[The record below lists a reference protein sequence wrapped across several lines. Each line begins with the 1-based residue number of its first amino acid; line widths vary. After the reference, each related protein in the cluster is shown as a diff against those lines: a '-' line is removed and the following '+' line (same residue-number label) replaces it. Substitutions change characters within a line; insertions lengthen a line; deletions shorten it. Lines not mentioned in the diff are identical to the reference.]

1 MNEQRINFS
10 LDQQE
15 EAPAVAVRTATQPQE
30 EQKIKYAS
38 VTERFVALLIDYGI
52 IFIPLQTI
60 SVPLVKWLQP
70 EWEVWQF
77 VLMLL
82 SFHLVFILYQ
92 TVFSCGDRVT
102 LGKSLVGI
110 AVMKTD
116 GSGPISFGRAFLRSV
131 GYYISAIL
139 FMGGFFLAFID
150 DQRRSLHDRLGGSI
164 VVELRPKSTGEK
176 FILRAM
182 GALLLLAFGWVAYSQ
197 ILGGGAMMDQ
207 IYISQAKSHVR
218 KLAQLEEEHNVR
230 FGYYTKD
237 VARLF
242 LLSGDPVQ
250 FQRDTQKAL
259 ERKGVKIGVTENSYK
274 IAAYAKDKKHTPVV
288 FEP

>member
-1 MNEQRINFS
+1 MDEQRINFS
-10 LDQQE
+10 LEQE
-15 EAPAVAVRTATQPQE
+15 EPPAVAIRTTAPSE
-30 EQKIKYAS
+30 KEQKIQYAS
-38 VTERFVALLIDYGI
+38 IAERFVALLIDYGI
-52 IFIPLQTI
+52 IFIPLQLI
-60 SVPLVKWLQP
+60 SVPLVKWLKP
-70 EWEVWQF
+70 EWDLWQF
-77 VLMLL
+77 VAMFL

-92 TVFSCGDRVT
+92 TIFSCGDRVT

-110 AVMKTD
+110 AVMKQD
-116 GSGPISFGRAFLRSV
+116 GSGPISFPRAFLRSV
-131 GYYISAIL
+131 GYYISAVL

-176 FILRAM
+176 VILRLVG
-182 GALLLLAFGWVAYSQ
+182 GALLMAFGWVAYSQ

-207 IYISQAKSHVR
+207 IYVSQAKSHLR

-230 FGYYTKD
+230 YGYYTND
-237 VARLF
+237 LARLY

-259 ERKGVKIGVTENSYK
+259 ERRGFNIGVSDDSYK
-274 IAAYAKDKKHTPVV
+274 IVAHAKDKTHTLVV
-288 FEP
+288 FQP

>member
-1 MNEQRINFS
+1 MSEQRINFS
-10 LDQQE
+10 LEQE
-15 EAPAVAVRTATQPQE
+15 AAPAVAVRSPEPSSE
-30 EQKIKYAS
+30 EQKINYAS
-38 VTERFVALLIDYGI
+38 IAERFVALLIDYGI
-52 IFIPLQTI
+52 IFIPLQTV

-70 EWEVWQF
+70 EWDVWQF
-77 VLMLL
+77 VAMFL
-82 SFHLVFILYQ
+82 SFHLVFILYE
-92 TVFSCGDRVT
+92 TIFSCGDRVT

-110 AVMKTD
+110 AVMKQD
-116 GSGPISFGRAFLRSV
+116 GSGPISFPRAFLRSV
-131 GYYISAIL
+131 GYYISAAL

-150 DQRRSLHDRLGGSI
+150 DQHRSLHDRFGGSI

-176 FILRAM
+176 IILRLA
-182 GALLLLAFGWVAYSQ
+182 GSLLLMAFGWVAYSQ

-230 FGYYTKD
+230 YGYYTKD
-237 VARLF
+237 IARLF

-259 ERKGVKIGVTENSYK
+259 ERKGFGIGVTDNSYK
-274 IAAYAKDKKHTPVV
+274 IAAHAKDKAHTLVV